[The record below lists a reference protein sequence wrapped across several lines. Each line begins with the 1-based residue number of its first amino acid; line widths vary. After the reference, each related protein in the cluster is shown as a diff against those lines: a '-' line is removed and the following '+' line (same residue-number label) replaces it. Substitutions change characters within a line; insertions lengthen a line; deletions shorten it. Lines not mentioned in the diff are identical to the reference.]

1 MIPPQQKANTKKTAR
16 RKESSC
22 FLCGGR
28 LAVYGVSILSVPAAP
43 AGQGAYSPNRSRA
56 ISASRWAEPSMP
68 NWLELSIRWQLTY
81 SSPPP

>member
-1 MIPPQQKANTKKTAR
+1 MTVRPPEDKRKKPPAA
-16 RKESSC
+16 KKVYA
-22 FLCGGR
+22 FFAAGGLPYR
-28 LAVYGVSILSVPAAP
+28 ISVVLAAP